1 MIKTCLFL
9 SFSLFVVQI
18 IIVNSFSLSGEESSL
33 LKQKATQL
41 SVENQ
46 NLKSILLE
54 ATSLNNIYRQAQKNG
69 LFRSPVSFEKPPSQ
83 VAGNY
88 GTN

>member
-9 SFSLFVVQI
+9 SFSLFVAQI
-18 IIVNSFSLSGEESSL
+18 IIVNSFSLSGEESTL
-33 LKQKATQL
+33 LKQKAIQL

-46 NLKSILLE
+46 DLKSILLE

-69 LFRSPVSFEKPPSQ
+69 LSHSLVSFEKPPSQ